1 MQVCRVPKLHLS
13 KRTFRVK
20 LRTIMTFVTDGTP
33 HHDGVQ
39 NEHNTIKLIN
49 EDPKLIDI
57 RNVTGPLTHK
67 GGTRNHSDAVN
78 DHGVGVSLKC
88 KTSTSGST
96 DWRNMSLRSLS
107 DADRIIHYIRKHEEI
122 KRNYQ
127 YMHDRIA
134 IMDFQAKHDLTENI
148 RAEYKKLMHDILQNI
163 DYKSLIKQVYDTH
176 ESKWI
181 IYHTIPQRKIV
192 LFEKEELLRLWREP
206 GELRINNDSASG
218 VIENTCGL
226 RLRITLNNGVK
237 ALLGRGSCL
246 TAKIQQ
252 DNPQGFIDALEHSIV
267 CEY

>member
-1 MQVCRVPKLHLS
+1 MQVCRVPKLYLS
-13 KRTFRVK
+13 KRAFRVK
-20 LRTIMTFVTDGTP
+20 LRTMTFVTDGTP

-49 EDPKLIDI
+49 QHPNLISI
-57 RNVTGPLTHK
+57 RDVTGPLTHR

-78 DHGVGVSLKC
+78 QRGEGVSIKC
-88 KTSTSGST
+88 KMSTSGST
-96 DWRNMSLRSLS
+96 DWRNMSLKSIS
-107 DADRIIHYIRKHEEI
+107 DADRIMHFIRKHEEI
-122 KRNYQ
+122 KRNYR
-127 YMHDRIA
+127 YMYDRIA
-134 IMDFQAKHDLTENI
+134 ILDFKAKEELTENV
-148 RAEYKKLMHDILQNI
+148 RAEYKKLAHDILKTI
-163 DYKSLIKQVYDTH
+163 DYKTLIKQVYDTH

-181 IYHTIPQRKIV
+181 VYHTIPQRKLV
-192 LFEKEELLRLWREP
+192 LFQKEELLRLWKEP
-206 GELRINNDSASG
+206 GELRINDDSASG

-267 CEY
+267 CDY